1 MCIVKVLLCN
11 CNEVERSLEDP
22 LFLLVH
28 YISLRLLERF
38 ARTPKQSFWS
48 VFELAKEM
56 HLDYL
61 EKADHILNK
70 QSGSVCKRLAAGV
83 LAPILKRPAS
93 GLLMDNSFEWVEPTG
108 FARPSFEVL
117 KDIASAC
124 GGHRAKVFREFS
136 IRC

>member
-1 MCIVKVLLCN
+1 MCIVEVLSCN
-11 CNEVERSLEDP
+11 CNEVERSLENP

-28 YISLRLLERF
+28 YISLPLLELF
-38 ARTPKQSFWS
+38 ARTHKQSFWF

-70 QSGSVCKRLAAGV
+70 QSGSVCKRPAAGV

-93 GLLMDNSFEWVEPTG
+93 GLLMDNSFELVEPTG

-117 KDIASAC
+117 KDVASAS
-124 GGHRAKVFREFS
+124 GDHHAKVFREFLT
-136 IRC
+136 RR